1 MKDDHDQPR
10 RAINGARQAH
20 KAYLDIAMKSIL
32 RNPKARRGFTP
43 DEIKQMGTIAR
54 GTFTGNAVKW
64 LGNVMGGHLGTLGSI
79 GAAYETGSLAPLAI
93 APVGY
98 GFKKL
103 GNVLTMKQVGKLDE
117 LMQARSPQAQAK
129 IIAPLTCWSN
139 AVQAFETAPVAR
151 NLARV
156 SIASRNLA
164 NNFQDIGVTVS
175 PQDLVKSIAS
185 STANE
190 QQQ

>member
-1 MKDDHDQPR
+1 
-10 RAINGARQAH
+10 
-20 KAYLDIAMKSIL
+20 
-32 RNPKARRGFTP
+32 
-43 DEIKQMGTIAR
+43 
-54 GTFTGNAVKW
+54 
-64 LGNVMGGHLGTLGSI
+64 
-79 GAAYETGSLAPLAI
+79 
-93 APVGY
+93 
-98 GFKKL
+98 
-103 GNVLTMKQVGKLDE
+103 
-117 LMQARSPQAQAK
+117 
-129 IIAPLTCWSN
+129 
-139 AVQAFETAPVAR
+139 VQAFETAPVAR

>member
-64 LGNVMGGHLGTLGSI
+64 LGNVMGNYCRILVTEGI
-79 GAAYETGSLAPLAI
+79 RRQRFELAI
-93 APVGY
+93 
-98 GFKKL
+98 
-103 GNVLTMKQVGKLDE
+103 
-117 LMQARSPQAQAK
+117 
-129 IIAPLTCWSN
+129 
-139 AVQAFETAPVAR
+139 
-151 NLARV
+151 
-156 SIASRNLA
+156 
-164 NNFQDIGVTVS
+164 
-175 PQDLVKSIAS
+175 
-185 STANE
+185 
-190 QQQ
+190 